1 MDLAKRQSV
10 NKYFLYMG
18 FIVVLLLTALS
29 LGGCGQSYDKHVQ
42 MVRNGTMQISPNVQ
56 VGPAFDQFF
65 ADGKWEYFKATDNS
79 QVVQFTGECTWENKP
94 AKAKIQFIL
103 KNDKSFELGH
113 VDINGVSLNKLE
125 SLAMVKKVL
134 NSYHKK
140 K

>member
-56 VGPAFDQFF
+56 VGPAFDQFLQI
-65 ADGKWEYFKATDNS
+65 ANGNTLKRQIIHKLSNS
-79 QVVQFTGECTWENKP
+79 QENVHGKINRLKP
-94 AKAKIQFIL
+94 KYS
-103 KNDKSFELGH
+103 SF
-113 VDINGVSLNKLE
+113 
-125 SLAMVKKVL
+125 
-134 NSYHKK
+134 
-140 K
+140 